1 MAKQIIV
8 NVKANTSQAEAE
20 LNAIKQELQ
29 KLNKDTVTVGD
40 TSKKEFKKYET
51 SAIKAKESTKLLGK
65 ETSKAGKSFGKFG
78 KVLKGLGIVSI
89 LVIAFDKLKELFMT
103 NQRVVDIFKIAFEGL
118 SIVFNDFVKFIEGAI
133 GTVGDFF
140 HTLFTEPQTLVKDFI
155 KGVIDRTIERIQSA
169 VDMVG
174 LLGSAFKKLFSGDF
188 AGALEDANS
197 AGEEFVD
204 IITGVDNTVQKVNE
218 ATTGYVKNVVK
229 TAAANVELAKS
240 AELAAVANQGLLE
253 KFDLQAESLRQLR
266 DDERLSI
273 EERRKA
279 NDDLAAVLDEQ
290 EKIML
295 ENAQISLAAAQ
306 AELKKD
312 ENNIEA
318 KKRVM
323 EAENELAAVR
333 ATVAGFRSEQLAND
347 LALDKEEKEMINS
360 KLEAESNLSIERK
373 RFNAEQIDNNLQRLQ
388 KQKEIDALEQEQE
401 TARLQAIVDN
411 ANAGTQAKVDAQI
424 ALDTFLEESRQ
435 QNITRDKE
443 ISDEQKKIAEADLQN
458 EQNIKNAKL
467 ALASQFGQALQMLAG
482 KNKTAAI
489 AGVLIEKAASIGQI
503 ISSTGLANAKAV
515 AASPLTAGQPFV
527 AINSISAGLSIATS
541 LKSAQKAIQDI
552 KSAGPGTAS
561 GVGSTGAGGG
571 QNIPQAQ
578 APAFNIVG
586 ATGTNQL
593 AQTIAQQTRQPVK
606 AYVVAGDVTT
616 AQSLDRNIIQ
626 ESALG

>member
-51 SAIKAKESTKLLGK
+51 SAMKAKESTKLLGK

-401 TARLQAIVDN
+401 TARLQAIIDN
-411 ANAGTQAKVDAQI
+411 ANDGTQAKVDAQI

-435 QNITRDKE
+435 KNITRDKE
-443 ISDEQKKIAEADLQN
+443 ITAEKKAIDDTDLAN
-458 EQNIKNAKL
+458 KKLVEKAKL
-467 ALASQFGQALQMLAG
+467 DAVSNTFGAISTILGESSKAGKAFATGQALINTYQGVTEVLASKSVLPEPIATIARIANIATVLATG
-482 KNKTAAI
+482 LKTVRQI
-489 AGVLIEKAASIGQI
+489 NSTEPMAASGGGVA
-503 ISSTGLANAKAV
+503 SSGG
-515 AASPLTAGQPFV
+515 AASTPTP
-527 AINSISAGLSIATS
+527 
-541 LKSAQKAIQDI
+541 
-552 KSAGPGTAS
+552 
-561 GVGSTGAGGG
+561 
-571 QNIPQAQ
+571 Q

-593 AQTIAQQTRQPVK
+593 AQTIAQQTQQPVK

>member
-1 MAKQIIV
+1 MAKQVIV

-29 KLNKDTVTVGD
+29 KLNKDTVVVGN
-40 TSKKEFKKYET
+40 TSQKEFKKYES
-51 SAIKAKESTKLLGK
+51 SAIKAKDSTKLLGQ
-65 ETSKAGKSFGKFG
+65 ETAKTGKSFNKFG
-78 KVLKGLGIVSI
+78 KVLKGLGIISI
-89 LVIAFDKLKELFMT
+89 LVIAFEKLKELFMT
-103 NQRVVDIFKIAFEGL
+103 NQRVVDIFNTSFEALAIA
-118 SIVFNDFVKFIEGAI
+118 FNDFIKFIEGAV

-140 HTLFTEPQTLVKDFI
+140 NTLFTEPQKLVQDFI
-155 KGVIDRTIERIQSA
+155 QGVINRTIERFQSLL
-169 VDMVG
+169 DMAG
-174 LLGSAFKKLFSGDF
+174 FLGSAFQKLFKGDF
-188 AGALEDANS
+188 AGALDDANS

-204 IITGVDNTVQKVNE
+204 ILTGVDNTVEKVNK
-218 ATTGYVKNVVK
+218 ATTDYVKNVVN

-253 KFDLQAESLRQLR
+253 KFDLQAESLRQVR

-273 EERRKA
+273 EARREA
-279 NDDLAAVLDEQ
+279 NNNLALVLDEQ

-295 ENAQISLAAAQ
+295 ENARISLAAAQ
-306 AELKKD
+306 AELAKD
-312 ENNIEA
+312 ENNIES

-333 ATVAGFRSEQLAND
+333 ATVAGFRSEQLTND
-347 LALDKEEKEMINS
+347 LALDKEEKELINS
-360 KLEAESNLSIERK
+360 KIESESNLSIERK
-373 RFNAEQIDNNLQRLQ
+373 RFNAEQIEDNLQRLQ

-411 ANAGTQAKVDAQI
+411 ANEGTQAKVDAQI

-435 QNITRDKE
+435 LNITRDKE
-443 ISDEQKKIAEADLQN
+443 VSDEQKKIAEADLQN
-458 EQNIKNAKL
+458 EKNIRDAKL

-489 AGVLIEKAASIGQI
+489 AGVLIEKAAAIGQI

-593 AQTIAQQTRQPVK
+593 AQTIAQQTQQPVK

-626 ESALG
+626 ESSLG